1 MTAERMFKE
10 YKNLKKEQGI
20 LLFQLEQFI
29 GIEESDVINSMMF
42 GHADGNDRV
51 QTSNRSDKTASV
63 AINYKSVMD
72 RENDEWFEFLWNR
85 YQAVVEELKFF
96 EHSVASLDGILPE
109 LVMDLVRGELTWET
123 MEQKYNV
130 SHAMIGKYRKAAMK
144 ELDFCTSFVINRRK
158 PLFWDKED
166 IKKCADE
173 AKSIMWILEIMK
185 IRINSVVSVQL

>member
-20 LLFQLEQFI
+20 LLFQLEQFS
-29 GIEESDVINSMMF
+29 GIEESDVIDSLMF
-42 GHADGNDRV
+42 GHDDDNDKV

-144 ELDFCTSFVINRRK
+144 ELDFLYELR
-158 PLFWDKED
+158 DKQTED
-166 IKKCADE
+166 F
-173 AKSIMWILEIMK
+173 ILG
-185 IRINSVVSVQL
+185 

>member
-20 LLFQLEQFI
+20 LLFQLEQFS

-85 YQAVVEELKFF
+85 YQTVVEELKFF

-130 SHAMIGKYRKAAMK
+130 SHAMIGKYRKTAMK
-144 ELDFCTSFVINRRK
+144 ELDFLYELR
-158 PLFWDKED
+158 DKQT
-166 IKKCADE
+166 E
-173 AKSIMWILEIMK
+173 AFILG
-185 IRINSVVSVQL
+185 

>member
-1 MTAERMFKE
+1 MTAERMFRE

-20 LLFQLEQFI
+20 LLFQLEQFS
-29 GIEESDVINSMMF
+29 GIEESDVIDSMMF
-42 GHADGNDRV
+42 GHADDNDRV

-109 LVMDLVRGELTWET
+109 LVMDLVL
-123 MEQKYNV
+123 
-130 SHAMIGKYRKAAMK
+130 SLIHI
-144 ELDFCTSFVINRRK
+144 
-158 PLFWDKED
+158 
-166 IKKCADE
+166 
-173 AKSIMWILEIMK
+173 
-185 IRINSVVSVQL
+185 